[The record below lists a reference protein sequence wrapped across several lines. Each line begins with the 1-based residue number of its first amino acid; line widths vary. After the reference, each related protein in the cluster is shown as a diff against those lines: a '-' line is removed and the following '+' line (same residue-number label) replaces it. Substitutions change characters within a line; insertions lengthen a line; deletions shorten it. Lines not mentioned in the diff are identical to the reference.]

1 MLYTINSIITFR
13 PDDGAIWIN
22 DHEESMQILTVTCS
36 RLLKLL
42 LENHGNVVTRDE
54 ILEKVW
60 DAYGLRAS
68 NNSLNQYISIVRRH
82 FQMLGI
88 TEEVITTIPKVG
100 FVFNRIIEVKMNAT
114 ESNPIPSHNILDNT
128 AIDNDSVATQ
138 PEVIQLHKKHSQ
150 AGTALLL
157 TCVLFSLLIGIV
169 IFISTIE
176 FKNHIP
182 ESKVWLLGKI
192 GECNVYTFYQSSNEM
207 TPRKLDVARKI
218 TANNDL
224 NCLPNSIYIYQPD
237 DQVSYGL
244 TGRVFISRCTVS
256 KSNPS
261 QLAAC
266 KDFYDYQWK

>member
-36 RLLKLL
+36 RLLRLL

-100 FVFNRIIEVKMNAT
+100 FVFNRIIEVRMNSADST
-114 ESNPIPSHNILDNT
+114 PAPSHNRLDNPV
-128 AIDNDSVATQ
+128 IDNASVEIQT
-138 PEVIQLHKKHSQ
+138 EVSQLQTKNSQ
-150 AGTALLL
+150 AGVYLLF
-157 TCVLFSLLIGIV
+157 TCIFFSLAIGIM
-169 IFISTIE
+169 IFISTIDV
-176 FKNHIP
+176 KNHIS

-192 GECNVYTFYQSSNEM
+192 GECSVYTFYQSSNEM
-207 TPRKLDVARKI
+207 TPRKLDIARKI